1 MRVSFN
7 PSVLTLAI
15 LAAIGLGASGAA
27 VGQDRVLLVNEND
40 DGTQSGTANATEQFW
55 LGVSCVELSDELRNE
70 LKLGEENGVVVM
82 DVVPDS
88 PAAKADLKK
97 NDVLLAAGD
106 DDLGT
111 PRDLVKVV
119 RRIKDKELKLKIIR
133 NGERKEVTVKPE
145 RRLSASSG
153 QVEVY
158 GEPFNVRIFRPG
170 HVLPPQ
176 IAIRLKRRDL
186 PDDMTV
192 TISKHGKE
200 PAKVTVTQGDKSW
213 EVTEDKL
220 DELPE
225 EIRPH
230 VEPML
235 GRFAMPLPPGVSDAL
250 YYVPDAAALHARA
263 HEAPEAAQKAGREA
277 EAAGRQAAREAEEV
291 GRDAVRQ
298 AEEQAREIV
307 RHAREKAREARN
319 TAEKAA
325 REQADAAI
333 EHGRAWIGKQYDE
346 KLDEVD
352 RRLEELRRIVNA
364 LRESRKAPAPEKTDA
379 KKP

>member
-7 PSVLTLAI
+7 SSVLMLTTLA
-15 LAAIGLGASGAA
+15 AASLGASRSA
-27 VGQDRVLLVNEND
+27 VGQDADVAA
-40 DGTQSGTANATEQFW
+40 QSGDHAQSGAFITSEEYRI
-55 LGVSCVELSDELRNE
+55 GVSCVEISDELRGE
-70 LKLGEENGVVVM
+70 LKLGEEQGVIVM

-88 PAAKADLKK
+88 PAAKANLKK
-97 NDVLLAAGD
+97 NDILLAAD
-106 DDLGT
+106 DDELAT
-111 PRDLVKVV
+111 PRDLEKAVRKVKG
-119 RRIKDKELKLKIIR
+119 KELKLKIIR
-133 NGERKEVTVKPE
+133 AGERKEITVKPE
-145 RRLSASSG
+145 KRAGTDAGSLGFSG
-153 QVEVY
+153 EH
-158 GEPFNVRIFRPG
+158 FRMHVFRTG

-235 GRFAMPLPPGVSDAL
+235 GRFAMPLPPGVGDAL

-263 HEAPEAAQKAGREA
+263 HEAREAAQKAGREA

-307 RHAREKAREARN
+307 RHARQKAREARN

-352 RRLEELRRIVNA
+352 RRLEELRRMVNA